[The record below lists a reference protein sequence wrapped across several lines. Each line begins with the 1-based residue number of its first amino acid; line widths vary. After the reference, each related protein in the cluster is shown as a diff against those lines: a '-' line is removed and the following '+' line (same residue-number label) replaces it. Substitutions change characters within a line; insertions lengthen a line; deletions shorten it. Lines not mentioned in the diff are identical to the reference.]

1 MPCAPKLMASATQ
14 TQICR
19 RRQRGTI
26 VTELITPF
34 DFDDCSLH
42 TQALHSVRVMR
53 NYLSLLQP
61 FISGNIGISIK
72 WHVQH
77 KFKNRGTIM

>member
-1 MPCAPKLMASATQ
+1 MPCAPKLTASATQ

-42 TQALHSVRVMR
+42 TQALHSVRVM
-53 NYLSLLQP
+53 
-61 FISGNIGISIK
+61 
-72 WHVQH
+72 
-77 KFKNRGTIM
+77 